1 MTLRVVAHARAKE
14 GKRDELQEVF
24 EGLIDPTRAEPGN
37 IGYELLASLDDERSF
52 TFVEE
57 WRDRDAL
64 EAHLDSPHVRAATA
78 RLPELL
84 DGEVDLRRYRS
95 IR

>member
-1 MTLRVVAHARAKE
+1 MTLRVVAHARAQA
-14 GKRDELQEVF
+14 GKRAELQEVL
-24 EGLIDPTRAEPGN
+24 EGLVDPTRAEPGN
-37 IGYELLASLDDERSF
+37 IGYELLANLDDELSF

-64 EAHLDSPHVRAATA
+64 ESHLASPHIRAASA
-78 RLPELL
+78 RLPDLL
-84 DGEVDLRRYRS
+84 DGDVDIRSYRS

>member
-1 MTLRVVAHARAKE
+1 MTLRVIAHARAQE
-14 GKRDELQEVF
+14 GKRAELEEVF
-24 EGLIDPTRAEPGN
+24 EGLVDPTRAEPGN
-37 IGYELLASLDDERSF
+37 IRYELLASLDDELRF

-57 WRDRDAL
+57 WQDREAL
-64 EAHLDSPHVRAATA
+64 DAHLQTPHITAANA

-84 DGEVDLRRYRS
+84 DGEVDLRMYRL